1 MPASPEARNTR
12 LRKIGMSLCSW
23 VRGPALSGRPGMTI
37 CNRTGI
43 TPYLSRVTVSQAPKP
58 DLVRVDRLVKRYG
71 PRLAVR
77 GVSFAVEEGEVI
89 GLLGPNGSGK
99 STILRV
105 LAGYLP
111 PSDGSICI
119 DGIDVAV
126 DSLAARA
133 RIGYVPEDAPL
144 YDGMR
149 VGEFLHFMAAIKGV
163 ARHTARGAVA
173 SAAERLDLGP
183 VLGMPIGKLS
193 RGYRQRVA
201 IAQALVNDPP
211 LLILDE
217 PTNALD
223 AYQVIA
229 VRALVRSLAGR
240 RTVLVASHVLTEIE
254 RVASRIMILVE
265 GRLMTADAM
274 REAGGAARFRL
285 RVSGPGPMVLA
296 TLREIPGIGGAAPAD
311 AEESYLVEAV
321 AGRLT
326 AADLAREIVNK
337 GFALSE
343 LTEAKPDLERVFLD
357 LTRRVSKIPAAAA

>member
-1 MPASPEARNTR
+1 M
-12 LRKIGMSLCSW
+12 
-23 VRGPALSGRPGMTI
+23 
-37 CNRTGI
+37 
-43 TPYLSRVTVSQAPKP
+43 P
-58 DLVRVDRLVKRYG
+58 DLVVVDRLVKRYG
-71 PRLAVR
+71 PRVAVR
-77 GVSFAVEEGEVI
+77 GVSFEIEEGEVI

-111 PSDGSICI
+111 PSAGNVCI
-119 DGIDVAV
+119 AGIDVAA
-126 DSLAARA
+126 DSLGARMQV
-133 RIGYVPEDAPL
+133 GYVPEDAPL

-149 VGEFLHFMAAIKGV
+149 VAEFLHFMAAIKGV
-163 ARHTARGAVA
+163 AGRASRGAIA
-173 SAAERLDLGP
+173 TAAQRLDLGP

-201 IAQALVNDPP
+201 IAQALLNDPP

-254 RVASRIMILVE
+254 RVASRVMILLD
-265 GRLMTADAM
+265 GRLLTTDAL
-274 REAGGAARFRL
+274 RETGHARQLRL
-285 RVSGPGPMVLA
+285 RVAGPAPPIVA
-296 TLREIPGIGGAAPAD
+296 ALRLIPGVIDVAPGNNA
-311 AEESYLVEAV
+311 ESYVIEIAP
-321 AGRLT
+321 GRTT
-326 AADLAREIVNK
+326 AADLAHAIVGQ

-343 LTEAKPDLERVFLD
+343 LVELKPDLERVFLD
-357 LTRRVSKIPAAAA
+357 LTRRASATVANAA

>member
-1 MPASPEARNTR
+1 MPD
-12 LRKIGMSLCSW
+12 I
-23 VRGPALSGRPGMTI
+23 V
-37 CNRTGI
+37 
-43 TPYLSRVTVSQAPKP
+43 V
-58 DLVRVDRLVKRYG
+58 VDRLVKRYG
-71 PRLAVR
+71 PRVAVR
-77 GVSFAVEEGEVI
+77 GVSFAIEEGEVI

-111 PSDGSICI
+111 PSSGNVRI
-119 DGIDVAV
+119 DGIDVAA

-133 RIGYVPEDAPL
+133 RVGYVPEDAPL

-163 ARHTARGAVA
+163 VRHTVRGAIA
-173 SAAERLDLGP
+173 SAAEQLDLGP

-201 IAQALVNDPP
+201 IAQALLSDPP

-254 RVASRIMILVE
+254 RIASRVMILVD
-265 GRLMTADAM
+265 GRLLTTDAM
-274 REAGGAARFRL
+274 REAGGALSFRVRIL
-285 RVSGPGPMVLA
+285 GPVATALA
-296 TLREIPGIGGAAPAD
+296 ALKAIPGVID
-311 AEESYLVEAV
+311 AVPGDTAESYLVEVGPSQLA
-321 AGRLT
+321 
-326 AADLAREIVNK
+326 AADLAGAIVGQ

-343 LTEAKPDLERVFLD
+343 LAQAKPDLEHVFLD
-357 LTRRVSKIPAAAA
+357 LTRRVSTMPANAA

>member
-1 MPASPEARNTR
+1 LQGE
-12 LRKIGMSLCSW
+12 
-23 VRGPALSGRPGMTI
+23 
-37 CNRTGI
+37 
-43 TPYLSRVTVSQAPKP
+43 
-58 DLVRVDRLVKRYG
+58 LVVVDRLVKRYG
-71 PRLAVR
+71 PRVAVR
-77 GVSFAVEEGEVI
+77 GVSFAIEEGEVI

-111 PSDGSICI
+111 PSAGSIRI
-119 DGIDVAV
+119 DGIDITA

-163 ARHTARGAVA
+163 ARYAVRGAVA
-173 SAAERLDLGP
+173 LAAEQLDLGP
-183 VLGMPIGKLS
+183 VLGMPVGKLS

-201 IAQALVNDPP
+201 IAQALLNDPP

-229 VRALVRSLAGR
+229 VRALIRSLAGR

-254 RVASRIMILVE
+254 RIASRIMILVD
-265 GRLMTADAM
+265 GRLLTTDAM
-274 REAGGAARFRL
+274 READGVARL
-285 RVSGPGPMVLA
+285 RLRIGGPGSAVLA
-296 TLREIPGIGGAAPAD
+296 TLREIPGVIGAAPAD
-311 AEESYLVEAV
+311 SGSYLVEAA
-321 AGRLT
+321 AGQLT
-326 AADLAREIVNK
+326 AAELARQIVGK

-343 LTEAKPDLERVFLD
+343 LAEAKPDLERVFLD
-357 LTRRVSKIPAAAA
+357 LTRQASTMPAAA

>member
-1 MPASPEARNTR
+1 MAD
-12 LRKIGMSLCSW
+12 C
-23 VRGPALSGRPGMTI
+23 V
-37 CNRTGI
+37 
-43 TPYLSRVTVSQAPKP
+43 V
-58 DLVRVDRLVKRYG
+58 VDQLVKRYSR
-71 PRLAVR
+71 RLAVSD
-77 GVSFAVEEGEVI
+77 VSFTIEEGEVV

-99 STILRV
+99 STILRM

-111 PSDGSICI
+111 PSAGSICI
-119 DGIDVAV
+119 DGIGVAA

-149 VGEFLHFMAAIKGV
+149 VSEFLHFMAAIKGV
-163 ARHTARGAVA
+163 ARHTMRGAVA
-173 SAAERLDLGP
+173 SAAEQLDLGP

-229 VRALVRSLAGR
+229 VRALVRSLARR

-254 RVASRIMILVE
+254 RVASRIMILVD
-265 GRLMTADAM
+265 GRLLTTDAM
-274 REAGGAARFRL
+274 REAGGAIRFRL
-285 RVSGPGPMVLA
+285 RVGGPQPVVLA
-296 TLREIPGIGGAAPAD
+296 ALQEIPGILRAAPA
-311 AEESYLVEAV
+311 EGTENYLVEA
-321 AGRLT
+321 APGRLT
-326 AADLAREIVNK
+326 GADLARAIVGK

-343 LTEAKPDLERVFLD
+343 LAEAKPDLERVFLD
-357 LTRRVSKIPAAAA
+357 LTRQASTTPVAAA

>member
-1 MPASPEARNTR
+1 MP
-12 LRKIGMSLCSW
+12 
-23 VRGPALSGRPGMTI
+23 V
-37 CNRTGI
+37 
-43 TPYLSRVTVSQAPKP
+43 VVVV
-58 DLVRVDRLVKRYG
+58 DLLVKRYG
-71 PRLAVR
+71 PRVAVR
-77 GVSFAVEEGEVI
+77 GVSFAIEQGEVI

-111 PSDGSICI
+111 PTAGAVRI
-119 DGIDVAV
+119 DGIDVAA

-133 RIGYVPEDAPL
+133 RVGYVPEDAPL

-163 ARHTARGAVA
+163 VRHAVRGAVTTA
-173 SAAERLDLGP
+173 VEQLELGP

-201 IAQALVNDPP
+201 IAQALLNDPP

-254 RVASRIMILVE
+254 RVASRIMILVD
-265 GRLMTADAM
+265 GRLLTTDAM
-274 REAGGAARFRL
+274 REASGAPSFRL
-285 RVSGPGPMVLA
+285 RIAGPGA
-296 TLREIPGIGGAAPAD
+296 TMIAALRAIPGVIDATSAD
-311 AEESYLVEAV
+311 TAEGYLVEA
-321 AGRLT
+321 APGQLA
-326 AADLAREIVNK
+326 AADLARAVVGH
-337 GFALSE
+337 GFPLCE
-343 LTEAKPDLERVFLD
+343 LAEAKPDLERVFLD
-357 LTRRVSKIPAAAA
+357 LTRQVSTMPANAA

>member
-1 MPASPEARNTR
+1 MPD
-12 LRKIGMSLCSW
+12 
-23 VRGPALSGRPGMTI
+23 V
-37 CNRTGI
+37 
-43 TPYLSRVTVSQAPKP
+43 VV
-58 DLVRVDRLVKRYG
+58 VDRLVKHYG

-77 GVSFAVEEGEVI
+77 GVSFAIEEGEVI

-111 PSDGSICI
+111 PSAGNVCI
-119 DGIDVAV
+119 AGIDVAA
-126 DSLAARA
+126 DSLGARMQV
-133 RIGYVPEDAPL
+133 GYVPEDAPL

-149 VGEFLHFMAAIKGV
+149 VAEFLHFMAAIKGV
-163 ARHTARGAVA
+163 AGRASRGAVA
-173 SAAERLDLGP
+173 TAADRLDLGP

-254 RVASRIMILVE
+254 RVASRVMILLD
-265 GRLMTADAM
+265 GRLLTTDAM
-274 REAGGAARFRL
+274 REAGRARQLRL
-285 RVSGPGPMVLA
+285 RVGGPAPAILA
-296 TLREIPGIGGAAPAD
+296 ALRLMPCVIDAAPGD
-311 AEESYLVEAV
+311 DTQSFVVEIAP
-321 AGRLT
+321 GRTT
-326 AADLAREIVNK
+326 AADLAHAIVGQ

-343 LTEAKPDLERVFLD
+343 LVELKPDLERVFLD
-357 LTRRVSKIPAAAA
+357 LTRRASAIEANAA

>member
-1 MPASPEARNTR
+1 
-12 LRKIGMSLCSW
+12 
-23 VRGPALSGRPGMTI
+23 
-37 CNRTGI
+37 
-43 TPYLSRVTVSQAPKP
+43 
-58 DLVRVDRLVKRYG
+58 
-71 PRLAVR
+71 VR
-77 GVSFAVEEGEVI
+77 GVSFAIEEGEVI

-111 PSDGSICI
+111 PSAGNVCI
-119 DGIDVAV
+119 AGIDVAA
-126 DSLAARA
+126 DSLGARMQV
-133 RIGYVPEDAPL
+133 GYVPEDAPL

-149 VGEFLHFMAAIKGV
+149 VAEFLHFMAAIKGV
-163 ARHTARGAVA
+163 AARATRGAVA
-173 SAAERLDLGP
+173 TVAERLDLGP
-183 VLGMPIGKLS
+183 VLGTPIGKLS

-254 RVASRIMILVE
+254 RVASRVMILLD
-265 GRLMTADAM
+265 GRLLTTDAM
-274 REAGGAARFRL
+274 HEAGRKRQFRLHVAGAAAAILAAL
-285 RVSGPGPMVLA
+285 RQL
-296 TLREIPGIGGAAPAD
+296 PGIIDAAPSDD
-311 AEESYLVEAV
+311 AESYVVEIAP
-321 AGRLT
+321 GRLE
-326 AADLAREIVNK
+326 AADLARAIVGQ

-343 LTEAKPDLERVFLD
+343 LVEVKPDLERVFLD
-357 LTRRVSKIPAAAA
+357 LTRRASTTEANAA

>member
-1 MPASPEARNTR
+1 M
-12 LRKIGMSLCSW
+12 
-23 VRGPALSGRPGMTI
+23 
-37 CNRTGI
+37 
-43 TPYLSRVTVSQAPKP
+43 P
-58 DLVRVDRLVKRYG
+58 DLVVVDRLVKRYG
-71 PRLAVR
+71 PRPAVR
-77 GVSFAVEEGEVI
+77 SVSFAIEEGEVV

-111 PSDGSICI
+111 PSGGSVRLA
-119 DGIDVAV
+119 GIDMAA
-126 DSLAARA
+126 DSLAARKQV
-133 RIGYVPEDAPL
+133 GYVPEDAPL

-149 VGEFLHFMAAIKGV
+149 VVEFLHFMASIKGV
-163 ARHTARGAVA
+163 ARHLVPGAVNE
-173 SAAERLDLGP
+173 AAERLELGP
-183 VLGMPIGKLS
+183 VLRMPIGKLS

-254 RVASRIMILVE
+254 RLATRVMILLD
-265 GRLMTADAM
+265 GRLLTTDAM
-274 REAGGAARFRL
+274 REAERTPRFRL
-285 RVSGPGPMVLA
+285 AVGGRQPAIVAALQEVPGVV
-296 TLREIPGIGGAAPAD
+296 GAAPAD
-311 AEESYLVEAV
+311 AADRYWVETAP
-321 AGRLT
+321 GRLT
-326 AADLAREIVNK
+326 AADLAREIVGR

-343 LTEAKPDLERVFLD
+343 LVEVKPDLERVFLE
-357 LTRRVSKIPAAAA
+357 LTRRSSPMEASAA